1 MDDNSL
7 GCCDHDMVFK
17 VLGGVGKENSRV
29 KNFTQETVVWVPQEV
44 ALKGQLCQE
53 NVRSVRTAFF
63 KQKSGPSHFCRELY
77 QKILRKQVI
86 QYLFAVLFKVSL
98 HLKVSRVIDEAYVH
112 IELYI
117 YIHTRFSMYILYQL
131 LYEQSEST
139 FSWFHSTTNLFLSF
153 LCYVL
158 LSVVSEFKKY
168 YILVS
173 IFSYAY
179 RINKPFC

>member
-86 QYLFAVLFKVSL
+86 QYLFTVLFKVSL

-117 YIHTRFSMYILYQL
+117 YTHTVFNVHI
-131 LYEQSEST
+131 
-139 FSWFHSTTNLFLSF
+139 
-153 LCYVL
+153 
-158 LSVVSEFKKY
+158 
-168 YILVS
+168 ILVTLRIVRKYLQLVS
-173 IFSYAY
+173 FYHKLIFVFSLLCIAE
-179 RINKPFC
+179 CGV